1 MKKIKTLICV
11 LLAVLMLSG
20 CGKKTETVTENI
32 NGNITENITEN
43 ITGNITENI
52 TTGITENTTETSTD
66 TNTETVE
73 SSSAETTD
81 GNKETADTSK
91 TAVTT
96 EEERTTAKAQTVT
109 QVTTTEEKTTSKV
122 IKTEKTTVAVTSPK
136 KPTTTKAP
144 SQKPVPTKPK
154 PTASTTEKKA
164 EVCYITITCDTIND
178 NIDDLKDSKKQFV
191 ASDGIILGN
200 VAVEFEKGDTAFDIL
215 KKACAENHC
224 KANCR
229 YCKNGVQLEYTYTP
243 AFNTYYVE
251 GIHQLYEKDCGMQS
265 GWMYSVNGVFPNVG
279 SSSYSVKE
287 GDKIVFAYTCDMGDD
302 IGNYY

>member
-20 CGKKTETVTENI
+20 CANKTENI
-32 NGNITENITEN
+32 IVDV
-43 ITGNITENI
+43 
-52 TTGITENTTETSTD
+52 TETST
-66 TNTETVE
+66 TVNVKTTEIYSEV
-73 SSSAETTD
+73 SADDNSE
-81 GNKETADTSK
+81 
-91 TAVTT
+91 TT
-96 EEERTTAKAQTVT
+96 EEERTTTEAQTVT
-109 QVTTTEEKTTSKV
+109 QTTTEKKTTSKV

-144 SQKPVPTKPK
+144 PQKPVPTKPK
-154 PTASTTEKKA
+154 PTVSTTEKKA
-164 EVCYITITCDTIND
+164 KVCYITITCDTIND

-287 GDKIVFAYTCDMGDD
+287 GDKIVFAYTCDMGED